1 MIETI
6 FFMIYHLSSH
16 FDLPCGADYLG
27 MRLIMIILFALGAL
41 ATRCLKHFE
50 VTTFVQYAGE
60 AHLLCSNKCAGEAH
74 LLCSN
79 KCAGEAHLLCSNKCA
94 GEAHLLCSKTAFG

>member
-1 MIETI
+1 
-6 FFMIYHLSSH
+6 MIYHLSSH
-16 FDLPCGADYLG
+16 FDLPCGAPCVADYLSL
-27 MRLIMIILFALGAL
+27 RLIMIILFALGAL

-50 VTTFVQYAGE
+50 VTTFVQYVGE

-94 GEAHLLCSKTAFG
+94 GEAHLLCGKTTFG